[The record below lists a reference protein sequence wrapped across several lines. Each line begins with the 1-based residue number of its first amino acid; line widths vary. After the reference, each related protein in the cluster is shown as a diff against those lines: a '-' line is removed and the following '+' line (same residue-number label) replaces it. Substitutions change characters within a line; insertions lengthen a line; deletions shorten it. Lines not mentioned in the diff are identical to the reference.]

1 MNPSQFEEL
10 CQAAAHILQ
19 VEMSLREGDRC
30 TLSIDEVD
38 VLIDLDEEADALYC
52 YVDLGDP
59 DQHDRAQ
66 ACEHLLALNLSTHA
80 DHQGAYAFEPAS
92 GRAIFCATL
101 PDAAILTGDEL
112 AETLRYYVE
121 ETEQARQAV
130 ANPSMHGVEPHEGS
144 SALFAG
150 ALA

>member
-19 VEMSLREGDRC
+19 VEVSLQEGNRC
-30 TLSIDEVD
+30 TLSIDDVD
-38 VLIDLDEEADALYC
+38 VLVDLDDEVDMLYC

-59 DQHDRAQ
+59 DTHDRVQ
-66 ACEHLLALNLSTHA
+66 ACEQLLALNLATHA

-101 PDAAILTGDEL
+101 PDAATVTSDEL

-121 ETEQARQAV
+121 ETEQARQMV
-130 ANPSMHGVEPHEGS
+130 ANPSMHAVAPQEGAGS
-144 SALFAG
+144 LFSG